1 MIRSAVALG
10 FLLAA
15 PLLFAQTPP
24 PRLEPLPEVPPPPP
38 GVRDIAPDE
47 PRVRIA
53 SDTESVEEVREGG
66 RVVMYKVTPRGG
78 VPYYLYDTTAA
89 ATGCGATRST
99 TALACRCGGS
109 SATEACVSSHRRA
122 NAPTVR

>member
-10 FLLAA
+10 LLLAA
-15 PLLFAQTPP
+15 PLLFAQAPP

-38 GVRDIAPDE
+38 GVRDIEPDE

-53 SDTESVEEVREGG
+53 PDAESVEEVREGG

-78 VPYYLYDTTAA
+78 VPYYLYDTT
-89 ATGCGATRST
+89 GSGNWMRRDSLDEGTR
-99 TALACRCGGS
+99 
-109 SATEACVSSHRRA
+109 
-122 NAPTVR
+122 APMWRVFSY